1 MPKLSQKSLDKLETC
16 DTRLQMVILEA
27 IKEYDFIVL
36 YGNRSVEEQFELFKQ
51 GRKLVEGKWV
61 KVGTTV
67 TNLDGKSKKSMHN
80 HNPSLAVDLA
90 PYPIDWNNLKRFSE
104 MAEVIKRVAKRL
116 GVELTWGGDWK
127 TFKDYPH
134 FELK

>member
-1 MPKLSQKSLDKLETC
+1 MPKLSQKSLDKLKTC

-61 KVGTTV
+61 KVGATV